1 MSEFINDVFTRM
13 FSSQTI
19 GGEIWFNRPWG

>member
-19 GGEIWFNRPWG
+19 GGEI